1 MPKTL
6 ARVSPPR
13 VGTRDG
19 YDGAATIQRH
29 ALRGRTIR
37 TVARLPVAARRHD
50 GTLTI
55 RLIGHLGGVLHHKL
69 ADQLTRKQAIH
80 RTGSHLNRS
89 VVLQVAG
96 SVHAAAAT
104 ARRLNIRAGQACGA
118 RRLRRSIC
126 HSRCGWPRRSA
137 RLRGRC
143 GACGGDGSGAHGSR
157 RGGGVHGTGSRGA
170 FSDRCGAGGAGGCLR
185 ARSAGA
191 RGCGGARGGGGS
203 ASGACRQR
211 QQQRGTERY
220 GAVALSGAERSRT
233 SLGRSLGRVLLCR
246 MHGDLSAS
254 SVRVPNQ
261 YSKDA
266 TCELAIRH
274 LRNPQGAP
282 ARAQREERNTRNAI
296 RGAE

>member
-1 MPKTL
+1 M
-6 ARVSPPR
+6 
-13 VGTRDG
+13 
-19 YDGAATIQRH
+19 
-29 ALRGRTIR
+29 
-37 TVARLPVAARRHD
+37 
-50 GTLTI
+50 
-55 RLIGHLGGVLHHKL
+55 
-69 ADQLTRKQAIH
+69 
-80 RTGSHLNRS
+80 
-89 VVLQVAG
+89 LQVAG

-104 ARRLNIRAGQACGA
+104 ARRLNIRAGQARGA
-118 RRLRRSIC
+118 RRLRHRARRSIRL
-126 HSRCGWPRRSA
+126 SRCGGARRCA
-137 RLRGRC
+137 RLSSRC
-143 GACGGDGSGAHGSR
+143 RACGGDGSGAHGSH

-170 FSDRCGAGGAGGCLR
+170 FSDRCGAGGRRGRLR

-191 RGCGGARGGGGS
+191 RGRGGARGGGGS

-220 GAVALSGAERSRT
+220 EAVALSGAERSR
-233 SLGRSLGRVLLCR
+233 RSLGRVLLCR

-282 ARAQREERNTRNAI
+282 ARTQRVEAQRNK
-296 RGAE
+296 RGSPAVREAPP